1 MLASACFCD
10 NPRFAHADREQYL
23 PDAIVDLMSAGVIE
37 LVAFEPDL
45 RAFSRRRVLAQFL
58 GQALREIER
67 GGAAHIMLQQVV
79 KLGLKRRVTLRC
91 AILALQIENK
101 RHQRFGDITAAKL
114 TKVPAF
120 IWLVFERIGLVGH
133 LWPFNLRLYVTHR
146 VAKGSD

>member
-10 NPRFAHADREQYL
+10 NPRFAHADREQDL
-23 PDAIVDLMSAGVIE
+23 PDAIVDLMSACVIK

-67 GGAAHIMLQQVV
+67 GWAANVMLQQVV

-91 AILALQIENK
+91 AIFALQIEDQ
-101 RHQRFGDITAAKL
+101 RHQRFSDISAAKL
-114 TKVPAF
+114 TEVSTV